1 MSAMVISTGGRGL
14 ETKDA
19 CLRERL
25 VLHVGLARLDE
36 QRTSLFNEIDTQLAI
51 LSGAAA
57 PAARQAP
64 RASERAISPACPI
77 PAIRVGRKP
86 DALAAR
92 APRRISRLRL
102 AAIASAIFALCGL
115 GWIAAARFDAWL
127 NGPLSG
133 HAAVDA
139 VVARII
145 AAESNDKAGAVNK
158 RSSATGPA
166 QFLDE
171 TWLEMIRAYRPDL
184 ARARNREQ
192 LLALRRD
199 RKIAREMTRRFA
211 ERHAAMLARR
221 GLPVT
226 PATVY
231 LAHFAGGAGAAALL
245 TAPPEADAAQV
256 MAYADATG
264 RSKREQIVKANPFLD
279 KFSVAD
285 LEHWADRKMQ
295 GRALRLTELMS
306 AGNKK

>member
-1 MSAMVISTGGRGL
+1 MSAMVISTAGRGL

-25 VLHVGLARLDE
+25 VLRVGLARLDE
-36 QRTSLFNEIDTQLAI
+36 QRTGLFNEIDTQLAI

-115 GWIAAARFDAWL
+115 GWIAAASFDAWL

-145 AAESNDKAGAVNK
+145 AAN
-158 RSSATGPA
+158 RTTRPA
-166 QFLDE
+166 PKTSVQ
-171 TWLEMIRAYRPDL
+171 ARPDP
-184 ARARNREQ
+184 RSFS
-192 LLALRRD
+192 
-199 RKIAREMTRRFA
+199 TRLGSR
-211 ERHAAMLARR
+211 
-221 GLPVT
+221 
-226 PATVY
+226 
-231 LAHFAGGAGAAALL
+231 
-245 TAPPEADAAQV
+245 
-256 MAYADATG
+256 
-264 RSKREQIVKANPFLD
+264 
-279 KFSVAD
+279 
-285 LEHWADRKMQ
+285 
-295 GRALRLTELMS
+295 
-306 AGNKK
+306 